1 MGFCGWMTGKDE
13 AARKLPEVPMWEL
26 RSYSGWFGYPTVWI
40 NRANGSEEELN
51 VTADLRTL
59 PESLSALHSHKTA

>member
-1 MGFCGWMTGKDE
+1 MAGKDE

-40 NRANGSEEELN
+40 NGANGSEEELS
-51 VTADLRTL
+51 VTADVIAPDLRTL